1 MSERNGCLERL
12 SDGDLMA
19 TADRLVVVHRKAAA
33 NLLACLVEVVRR
45 DLHLVDG
52 ASTLADWCM
61 ARWGVSEDQAWT
73 YTKVVEVARK
83 WPLALEMVADGR
95 LSLSGVRALRQHLS
109 NDNAEER
116 LREAAGKTRQ
126 ELQLLMARWTPR
138 ADVPG
143 RVVRLPARRSAAAP
157 VAAKTAASE
166 SSRDDGLQL
175 AAPKP
180 KHRVEPLS
188 EARFK
193 VQLTVDARVAAKLE
207 EAMALA
213 GHQVGAGDYE
223 RLFEMA
229 LDAFLAAKKKQRFG
243 VGRKAKSR
251 KVAAVPAP
259 AERAEASSNVGPTE
273 GTTERGQP
281 TEAQES
287 AETSEQAGPK
297 ERSRAIPAD
306 VKRAVVERDGLR
318 CTYHGPSGRC
328 REQRRLEFH
337 HHAPFAK
344 GGAHSADNISLL
356 CQAHN
361 QLIARQELGADFMQ
375 RKRAARAEGGRTR
388 SALDRIPRAR

>member
-1 MSERNGCLERL
+1 MNERSGCLKKL
-12 SDGDLMA
+12 SDSDLMT
-19 TADRLVVVHRKAAA
+19 TADRLVAVHRKTTA

-61 ARWGVSEDQAWT
+61 ARWGLSEDQAWT

-83 WPLALEMVADGR
+83 WPLALEMIAGGR

-109 NDNAEER
+109 DDNALER
-116 LREAAGKTRQ
+116 LHEAAGKTRQ
-126 ELQLLMARWTPR
+126 ELQLLMARWSPR
-138 ADVPG
+138 PDVPA
-143 RVVRLPARRSAAAP
+143 RVVRLPARPSGAP
-157 VAAKTAASE
+157 VAQKAPENE
-166 SSRDDGLQL
+166 SSRDDSLQL

-213 GHQVGAGDYE
+213 GHQIGAGDYE

-229 LDAFLAAKKKQRFG
+229 LDAFLTAKKKQRFG
-243 VGRKAKSR
+243 VGRKPRVKKAT
-251 KVAAVPAP
+251 AAPAPAP
-259 AERAEASSNVGPTE
+259 AEPPQGKHEVEPDT
-273 GTTERGQP
+273 QP
-281 TEAQES
+281 VEPDAPDAPGEPV
-287 AETSEQAGPK
+287 APK
-297 ERSRAIPAD
+297 DRSRAIPTT
-306 VKRAVVERDGLR
+306 VKREVVGRDGLR
-318 CTYHGPSGRC
+318 CTYEGPAGRC
-328 REQRRLEFH
+328 RERRRLEFH
-337 HHAPFAK
+337 HHEPFAT

-361 QLIARQELGADFMQ
+361 QLIARQELGTEFVR
-375 RKRAARAEGGRTR
+375 RKRAARGAGGRR
-388 SALDRIPRAR
+388 PDRAAQTA